1 MWQPAGRLR
10 PHRFAAAVAEKRRTG
25 RPLLTRTLHLSV
37 WLLAGS
43 AMWAEGALL
52 LRLSQLKAVAASVAI
67 PCRTRR
73 HERIMLHQRSDVSLG
88 DVPDQI
94 AWLVRPHGCP
104 MPPCRRGI
112 RPQSR
117 SASTPLLPTS
127 TRQPGCNSSGREKK
141 ILWRPARGLG
151 ALELCADVRCF
162 YPSALGA
169 TAARMARACP
179 GSPALWLLSLWML
192 LLLWVYWSS
201 LSCPN
206 GPSSAVP
213 AVVAYAIT
221 TERQRWGE
229 LRHTPC
235 DGLEL
240 PAAASIGVF
249 EGRTVPLLRTLGHR
263 EELATL
269 ANQ

>member
-1 MWQPAGRLR
+1 M
-10 PHRFAAAVAEKRRTG
+10 
-25 RPLLTRTLHLSV
+25 
-37 WLLAGS
+37 
-43 AMWAEGALL
+43 
-52 LRLSQLKAVAASVAI
+52 
-67 PCRTRR
+67 
-73 HERIMLHQRSDVSLG
+73 
-88 DVPDQI
+88 
-94 AWLVRPHGCP
+94 PHG
-104 MPPCRRGI
+104 RRGI
-112 RPQSR
+112 PSI
-117 SASTPLLPTS
+117 ATPAPTPLLPL
-127 TRQPGCNSSGREKK
+127 RQTLGSQGA
-141 ILWRPARGLG
+141 RPADASGTFAQLA
-151 ALELCADVRCF
+151 ALELSRLDVRCF
-162 YPSALGA
+162 YPCALGA

>member
-1 MWQPAGRLR
+1 
-10 PHRFAAAVAEKRRTG
+10 
-25 RPLLTRTLHLSV
+25 
-37 WLLAGS
+37 
-43 AMWAEGALL
+43 
-52 LRLSQLKAVAASVAI
+52 
-67 PCRTRR
+67 
-73 HERIMLHQRSDVSLG
+73 
-88 DVPDQI
+88 
-94 AWLVRPHGCP
+94 
-104 MPPCRRGI
+104 
-112 RPQSR
+112 
-117 SASTPLLPTS
+117 
-127 TRQPGCNSSGREKK
+127 
-141 ILWRPARGLG
+141 
-151 ALELCADVRCF
+151 
-162 YPSALGA
+162 
-169 TAARMARACP
+169 MARTCP

>member
-1 MWQPAGRLR
+1 
-10 PHRFAAAVAEKRRTG
+10 
-25 RPLLTRTLHLSV
+25 
-37 WLLAGS
+37 
-43 AMWAEGALL
+43 
-52 LRLSQLKAVAASVAI
+52 
-67 PCRTRR
+67 
-73 HERIMLHQRSDVSLG
+73 
-88 DVPDQI
+88 
-94 AWLVRPHGCP
+94 
-104 MPPCRRGI
+104 MPPCWSGYPPSIALR
-112 RPQSR
+112 
-117 SASTPLLPTS
+117 STPLLPA
-127 TRQPGCNSSGREKK
+127 GGWHLADGEGG
-141 ILWRPARGLG
+141 AG
-151 ALELCADVRCF
+151 ALAVFFWSCLSTCVECDAYVRCF
-162 YPSALGA
+162 YPCALGA

>member
-1 MWQPAGRLR
+1 MLR
-10 PHRFAAAVAEKRRTG
+10 P
-25 RPLLTRTLHLSV
+25 
-37 WLLAGS
+37 
-43 AMWAEGALL
+43 
-52 LRLSQLKAVAASVAI
+52 
-67 PCRTRR
+67 
-73 HERIMLHQRSDVSLG
+73 
-88 DVPDQI
+88 
-94 AWLVRPHGCP
+94 
-104 MPPCRRGI
+104 
-112 RPQSR
+112 
-117 SASTPLLPTS
+117 
-127 TRQPGCNSSGREKK
+127 
-141 ILWRPARGLG
+141 
-151 ALELCADVRCF
+151 DVRCF
-162 YPSALGA
+162 NPCALGA